1 MSNLNFKLM
10 KTKLPLLFILVFA
23 LAVGLNAQT
32 DPGTANLTNE
42 WNFDDGTANDPIGF
56 VSGQLFGTTSIE
68 DGDLIIDA
76 ADEYVILA
84 AGLLGISSFTELSV
98 STWFSTWDTAG
109 LGDINTGFHMIWY
122 FGGSAGGPPELGSNG
137 IFLSPARGDDK
148 ARTAISCGNTAEPW
162 NAESGVDYLPE
173 VAFGGEMWHM
183 VTTINDTYIA
193 LYVNGVLVDTTGL
206 ASHNSLGD
214 LSDEF
219 AWIGRG
225 GYAGDPNYWSR
236 VHKLTLFNK
245 MLADD
250 EVLWLYQ
257 NPTGVNEIQ
266 SQSGI
271 TVYESNGM
279 IYMLNPENTIIN
291 SLQVYDV
298 TGRMVMNTND
308 FTGVIRH
315 NLPHSVYIVKL
326 QSNKGDFVS
335 KIIVE

>member
-1 MSNLNFKLM
+1 M

-23 LAVGLNAQT
+23 VAVSLNAQT
-32 DPGTANLTNE
+32 DPGTDDITSE
-42 WNFDDGTANDPIGF
+42 WTFDDGTANDPIGF
-56 VSGQLFGTTSIE
+56 ISGQLFGTTTIE
-68 DGDLIIDA
+68 DGDLVIDA

-84 AGLLGISSFTELSV
+84 AGLLSISSYTELSV
-98 STWFSTWDTAG
+98 STWFSTWETP
-109 LGDINTGFHMIWY
+109 DINTGFHMIWY
-122 FGGSAGGPPELGSNG
+122 FGGSQPASGGTADLGSNG
-137 IFLSPARGDDK
+137 IFLSPARGDDVC
-148 ARTAISCGNTAEPW
+148 RTAISCGNTEQPW
-162 NAESGVDYLPE
+162 TAESGVNYTPE

-206 ASHNSLGD
+206 ASHNSLGL

-225 GYAGDPNYWSR
+225 GYSDDPNYWCR
-236 VHKLTLFNK
+236 VHKLTLFDR
-245 MLADD
+245 MLSDD

-257 NPTGVNEIQ
+257 NPTSVNEIK
-266 SQSGI
+266 SRTGI

-279 IYMLNPENTIIN
+279 IYMLNPENAVIN

-298 TGRMVMNTND
+298 TGRMVLNTND

-335 KIIVE
+335 KIIVD